1 MTTFRDRTHAG
12 AVLAEELA
20 FVVAGADVLVCALP
34 RGGVPVAV
42 PVAERLGAQLDAV
55 IVRKIRT
62 PGQPELAMGA
72 VARLGDIVVAVR
84 ADEIAAR
91 IGLGSAA
98 FDAAVDQE
106 SAATRD
112 LDVRYRSGRPA
123 PDVTGRQLVLVD
135 DGLATGAS
143 MIAAVR
149 LARQAGAARTV
160 VAVPVGSRPA
170 CAVLG
175 HEADDVVC
183 PVRPQTFGAV
193 SRFYA
198 NFDPPSDQSVRDAL
212 ESG

>member
-98 FDAAVDQE
+98 FDAA
-106 SAATRD
+106 RIP
-112 LDVRYRSGRPA
+112 RGRRPGIRGHPRSRRA
-123 PDVTGRQLVLVD
+123 L
-135 DGLATGAS
+135 
-143 MIAAVR
+143 
-149 LARQAGAARTV
+149 
-160 VAVPVGSRPA
+160 PVGPT
-170 CAVLG
+170 C
-175 HEADDVVC
+175 
-183 PVRPQTFGAV
+183 T
-193 SRFYA
+193 
-198 NFDPPSDQSVRDAL
+198 
-212 ESG
+212 